1 MFRRKPTETVRIDE
15 NKGDL
20 ECEEAIMSDKTR
32 FGRVRTSLMKHLRS
46 KYGKEIANRALWRV
60 NRRRSEGYLNSNI
73 RK

>member
-32 FGRVRTSLMKHLRS
+32 FGRVRTSLMKHLRT

>member
-1 MFRRKPTETVRIDE
+1 MFRRKPTETVRMDE

-32 FGRVRTSLMKHLRS
+32 FGRVRTSLMKHLRA

-60 NRRRSEGYLNSNI
+60 NRRYSEGYFKRN
-73 RK
+73 